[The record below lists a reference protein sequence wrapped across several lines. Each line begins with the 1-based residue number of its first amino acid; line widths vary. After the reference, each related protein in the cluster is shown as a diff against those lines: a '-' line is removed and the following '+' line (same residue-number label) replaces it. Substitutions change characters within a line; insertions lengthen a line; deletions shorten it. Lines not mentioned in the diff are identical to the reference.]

1 MLVFLDIK
9 TIGSE
14 VDDKICALSI
24 LHDQTL
30 TSELINDG
38 KKIASEA
45 SASHH
50 ISNADIK
57 DKDNFTQSK
66 GYKFLQ
72 DLNADDVLVVHDY
85 NFVYKILQSYG
96 ITIYA
101 KIIDTKR
108 VTKHI
113 IEDIERFD
121 LQYLRYELQLFT
133 TNEMVY
139 KPLEDVVVIKSLFE
153 YLLQSVSEEEMFE
166 LSFKNVL
173 LQKLNFGKYNG
184 RYIEEIV
191 NIDSQYLQW
200 MLSLD
205 NLDADLQY
213 TIQNYL
219 QG

>member
-9 TIGSE
+9 TTGSE
-14 VDDKICALSI
+14 IDDKICALST
-24 LHDQTL
+24 LHDDTL
-30 TSELINDG
+30 SSELINDG

-57 DKDNFTQSK
+57 EKNSFTQSK

-72 DLNADDVLVVHDY
+72 ELSVDDILVVHDY
-85 NFVYKILQSYG
+85 DFVYKILQSYG
-96 ITIYA
+96 VTVYA
-101 KIIDTKR
+101 KIVDTKR
-108 VTKHI
+108 VVKHI
-113 IEDIERFD
+113 VEDIERFD
-121 LQYLRYELQLFT
+121 LQYLRYELQLLD
-133 TNEMVY
+133 TNDIVY

-153 YLLQSVSEEEMFE
+153 YLLHSVSEEEMFE
-166 LSFKNVL
+166 LSFTNVL
-173 LQKLNFGKYNG
+173 LQKFNFGKYNG

-191 NIDSQYLQW
+191 NIDPQYLHW

-213 TIQNYL
+213 TIQYYL